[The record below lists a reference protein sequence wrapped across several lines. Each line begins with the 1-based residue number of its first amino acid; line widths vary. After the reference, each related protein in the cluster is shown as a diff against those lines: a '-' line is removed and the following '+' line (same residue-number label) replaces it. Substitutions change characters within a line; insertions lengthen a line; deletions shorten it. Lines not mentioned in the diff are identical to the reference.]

1 MTPTPSHQALYRRWR
16 SQRFG
21 EVVGQEAVVATLR
34 NAIRSG
40 RSAHAYLFVGP
51 RGTGKTSLARIV
63 AKAVNCP
70 NVAEGEPCDAC
81 PNCDAIREGRALDVV
96 ELDAASNNR
105 VDDIRE
111 LLPRIYTAPADLP
124 TKVFIVDEVQ
134 RITQGWDVLLKTL
147 EEPPPHVLFIFCT
160 TDSSQIRPA
169 VISRVQR
176 FDFRPLP
183 LPLIEGKLRRILEAD
198 GRTAEPAAV
207 ALVAHLA
214 NGGMR
219 DAESILDQL
228 LSAGGD
234 ELTADGVRDLLGL
247 ADAETV
253 TGFGRALVVGD
264 PAAGIAVLDSLEDRG
279 RDLRSFAEQVVEA
292 LRAAL
297 HLALGGRPSG
307 DPLAALGVGPLA
319 AGARRLA
326 AVDPAR
332 PGPGGLRLA
341 LELALFEAGPPDAG
355 TIGVGATAVALG
367 ELAAMPASVPAP
379 SAAPPPASPEASPTA
394 RGGPATPAPTV
405 TPPGQEARGPAPG
418 RPATTR
424 RAAAPS
430 PSSTPT
436 PAAVAPPA
444 PTVAGDLATVAPPAP
459 AVAGELATVAP
470 PAPAARPAA
479 PPTPAASPEPSAA
492 RPAAPPTPA
501 STAAP
506 AEAVPGDA
514 LDDLR
519 TRWPEIVALI
529 SRHPPTKPLIE
540 ACRPIA
546 VDGAVVTL
554 GFPESQ
560 LFLRDVADRRRGTLE
575 DGLARVLGRPVTVRC
590 VATNLDP
597 DPIPGGDSE
606 GAAVLRAARDVWGDD
621 LVEIPEVG

>member
-1 MTPTPSHQALYRRWR
+1 VTSTPSHQALYRRWR
-16 SQRFG
+16 SQRFD
-21 EVVGQEAVVATLR
+21 EVVGQDAVVTTLR
-34 NAIRSG
+34 NAIRAG

-70 NVAEGEPCDAC
+70 NVADGEPCDAC
-81 PNCDAIREGRALDVV
+81 PSCDAIREGRALDVV

-183 LPLIEGKLRRILEAD
+183 IPLIEGKLGRILAAD
-198 GRTAEPAAV
+198 GRVAEAAAV
-207 ALVAHLA
+207 ALVARLA
-214 NGGMR
+214 GGGMR

-234 ELTADGVRDLLGL
+234 DLTADAVRDLLGL
-247 ADAETV
+247 ADEETV
-253 TGFGRALVVGD
+253 HGYGRALVVGD
-264 PAAGIAVLDSLEDRG
+264 PADGIAVLDALEDRG
-279 RDLRSFAEQVVEA
+279 RDLRSFTDQVVEA
-292 LRAAL
+292 LRAAI
-297 HLALGGRPSG
+297 HLALAGHPAA

-319 AGARRLA
+319 AAARRLA
-326 AVDPAR
+326 AIDPAR
-332 PGPGGLRLA
+332 PGPGGIRLA
-341 LELALFEAGPPDAG
+341 LELALFDPLAVTG
-355 TIGVGATAVALG
+355 GAARVAVPVMVPV
-367 ELAAMPASVPAP
+367 AAM
-379 SAAPPPASPEASPTA
+379 AAPPPSPSAVATEPAGLDTAAVPGPPGRPPATRRSPSAPPSPSPAPPAAAAASPAPSHSPA
-394 RGGPATPAPTV
+394 PPATPTSAEPV
-405 TPPGQEARGPAPG
+405 EPAEPVSAGPAQG
-418 RPATTR
+418 
-424 RAAAPS
+424 
-430 PSSTPT
+430 
-436 PAAVAPPA
+436 
-444 PTVAGDLATVAPPAP
+444 
-459 AVAGELATVAP
+459 
-470 PAPAARPAA
+470 
-479 PPTPAASPEPSAA
+479 
-492 RPAAPPTPA
+492 
-501 STAAP
+501 TA
-506 AEAVPGDA
+506 PGDA
-514 LDDLR
+514 LAELR
-519 TRWPEIVALI
+519 RRWPEIVALI

-575 DGLARVLGRPVTVRC
+575 DGVGRVLGRPVSVRC
-590 VATNLDP
+590 VATNLDLEAAAVP
-597 DPIPGGDSE
+597 DPES
-606 GAAVLRAARDVWGDD
+606 AAVLRAARDVWGDE
-621 LVEIPEVG
+621 LVEIPEVR

>member
-1 MTPTPSHQALYRRWR
+1 MSSTPQHLALYRRWR
-16 SQRFG
+16 SQRFA
-21 EVVGQEAVVATLR
+21 EVVGQDAVVTTLR
-34 NAIRSG
+34 NAIRAG

-70 NVAEGEPCDAC
+70 NVADGEPCDAC

-169 VISRVQR
+169 VVSRVQR

-183 LPLIEGKLRRILEAD
+183 IPLIEGKLDRILAAD
-198 GRTAEPAAV
+198 GRIAEPEAV
-207 ALVAHLA
+207 ALVARLA
-214 NGGMR
+214 GGGMR

-234 ELTADGVRDLLGL
+234 ELTADAVRDLLGL
-247 ADAETV
+247 ADEETV
-253 TGFGRALVVGD
+253 RAYGLALVVGD
-264 PAAGIAVLDSLEDRG
+264 PAGGIAVLDALEDRG
-279 RDLRSFAEQVVEA
+279 RDLRSFADQVVEA
-292 LRAAL
+292 MRAAL
-297 HLALGGRPSG
+297 HLALAGHPAV
-307 DPLAALGVGPLA
+307 DPLAAHGVGSVA
-319 AGARRLA
+319 AAARRLA
-326 AVDPAR
+326 AIDPAR

-341 LELALFEAGPPDAG
+341 LELALFDQAA
-355 TIGVGATAVALG
+355 VGG
-367 ELAAMPASVPAP
+367 G
-379 SAAPPPASPEASPTA
+379 APPPALPVA
-394 RGGPATPAPTV
+394 AT
-405 TPPGQEARGPAPG
+405 
-418 RPATTR
+418 
-424 RAAAPS
+424 
-430 PSSTPT
+430 
-436 PAAVAPPA
+436 
-444 PTVAGDLATVAPPAP
+444 
-459 AVAGELATVAP
+459 
-470 PAPAARPAA
+470 
-479 PPTPAASPEPSAA
+479 SAA
-492 RPAAPPTPA
+492 RPAAKAPPVAAPPPPSPPPAPTPQPAAAPPTPQPA
-501 STAAP
+501 AAP
-506 AEAVPGDA
+506 PTPKPAAIVPTPESAAEDA
-514 LDDLR
+514 LAELR
-519 TRWPEIVALI
+519 RRWPEVVTLI

-575 DGLARVLGRPVTVRC
+575 DGVSRILGRAVSVRC
-590 VATNLDP
+590 VATNLELEAPAVP
-597 DPIPGGDSE
+597 DPASAD
-606 GAAVLRAARDVWGDD
+606 VLRAARDVWGDD
-621 LVEIPEVG
+621 LVEVPEVR

>member
-1 MTPTPSHQALYRRWR
+1 VSSIPSHQALYRRWR
-16 SQRFG
+16 SQRFA
-21 EVVGQEAVVATLR
+21 EVVGQDAVVTTLR
-34 NAIRSG
+34 NAIRTG

-51 RGTGKTSLARIV
+51 RGTGKTSVARIV

-70 NVAEGEPCDAC
+70 NVADGEPCDAC
-81 PNCDAIREGRALDVV
+81 PSCDAIREGRALDVM

-111 LLPRIYTAPADLP
+111 LLPRIYTAPSDLP

-198 GRTAEPAAV
+198 RRVAEPAAV
-207 ALVAHLA
+207 ELVARLA
-214 NGGMR
+214 GGGMR

-234 ELTADGVRDLLGL
+234 HLSADAVRDLLGL
-247 ADAETV
+247 ADEETV
-253 TGFGRALVVGD
+253 HGYGRALILGD
-264 PAAGIAVLDSLEDRG
+264 PAGGIAVLDALEDRG
-279 RDLRSFAEQVVEA
+279 RDLRSFVDQVIDA

-297 HLALGGRPSG
+297 HLALAGHPDA

-319 AGARRLA
+319 AAARRLGA
-326 AVDPAR
+326 IDDVR

-341 LELALFEAGPPDAG
+341 LELALFDQVPLSGGTASAMTPFATPAVPPAPRRG
-355 TIGVGATAVALG
+355 
-367 ELAAMPASVPAP
+367 PASSPAE
-379 SAAPPPASPEASPTA
+379 AHAPPPASL
-394 RGGPATPAPTV
+394 
-405 TPPGQEARGPAPG
+405 
-418 RPATTR
+418 
-424 RAAAPS
+424 AAPAS
-430 PSSTPT
+430 
-436 PAAVAPPA
+436 PPA
-444 PTVAGDLATVAPPAP
+444 PETPAEP
-459 AVAGELATVAP
+459 AAAGEAP
-470 PAPAARPAA
+470 G
-479 PPTPAASPEPSAA
+479 
-492 RPAAPPTPA
+492 
-501 STAAP
+501 
-506 AEAVPGDA
+506 PGTDDA
-514 LDDLR
+514 LAELR
-519 TRWPEIVALI
+519 RRWPEVVTLI

-575 DGLARVLGRPVTVRC
+575 DGVGRVLGRPVSVRC
-590 VATNLDP
+590 VATNLELETPAAP
-597 DPIPGGDSE
+597 DPES
-606 GAAVLRAARDVWGDD
+606 AAVLRAARQVWGDE
-621 LVEIPEVG
+621 LVELPEVR

>member
-1 MTPTPSHQALYRRWR
+1 MTSTPSHQALYRRWR

-21 EVVGQEAVVATLR
+21 EVVGQEAVVTTLR

-40 RSAHAYLFVGP
+40 QSAHAYLFVGP

-70 NVAEGEPCDAC
+70 NVAEGEPCDSC

-183 LPLIEGKLRRILEAD
+183 MPLIEGKLRRILEAD

-207 ALVAHLA
+207 ELVARLA
-214 NGGMR
+214 DGGMR

-228 LSAGGD
+228 LSAGGE

-264 PAAGIAVLDSLEDRG
+264 PVAGIAVLDELEDRG
-279 RDLRSFAEQVVEA
+279 RDLRSFAEQVVDA

-297 HLALGGRPSG
+297 HVALGGRPAG
-307 DPLAALGVGPLA
+307 DPLASLGAGPLA

-326 AVDPAR
+326 GIDPAR
-332 PGPGGLRLA
+332 PGPGGMRLA
-341 LELALFEAGPPDAG
+341 LELALFEAGAG
-355 TIGVGATAVALG
+355 GLVPLP
-367 ELAAMPASVPAP
+367 AAAS
-379 SAAPPPASPEASPTA
+379 SAAPPPGASAVPQAQSDDAPTSAAPTSDAPSAPDAGAVARHAPPAGAPPTTETPRAAASPRRAASPTQPP
-394 RGGPATPAPTV
+394 PATA
-405 TPPGQEARGPAPG
+405 TPPEPP
-418 RPATTR
+418 
-424 RAAAPS
+424 
-430 PSSTPT
+430 
-436 PAAVAPPA
+436 PPA
-444 PTVAGDLATVAPPAP
+444 PQPPPAP
-459 AVAGELATVAP
+459 ALAGLPDADAP
-470 PAPAARPAA
+470 PPGAPAPVVEGA
-479 PPTPAASPEPSAA
+479 
-492 RPAAPPTPA
+492 
-501 STAAP
+501 
-506 AEAVPGDA
+506 DQ
-514 LDDLR
+514 LDELR
-519 TRWPEIVALI
+519 HRWPEVVALI
-529 SRHPPTKPLIE
+529 SRHPPTKPLVE

-546 VDGAVVTL
+546 FDGAVVTL

-575 DGLARVLGRPVTVRC
+575 DGLGRVLGRPVSVRC
-590 VATNLDP
+590 VATNLEP
-597 DPIPGGDSE
+597 DPLPVVDAE
-606 GAAVLRAARDVWGDD
+606 GAAVLQAARDVWGDD
-621 LVEIPEVG
+621 LVEIPEVR